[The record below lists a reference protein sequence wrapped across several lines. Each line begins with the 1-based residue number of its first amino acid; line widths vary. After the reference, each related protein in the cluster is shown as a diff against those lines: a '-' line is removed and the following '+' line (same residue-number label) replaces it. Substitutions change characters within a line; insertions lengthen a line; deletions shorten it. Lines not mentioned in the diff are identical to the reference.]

1 MSVTRCCRS
10 PRGALTISGQSGFLC
25 MLRNWCDPLSQCD
38 VMKLRTHPG
47 TTILFCAIKENPRRK
62 NCCVCE

>member
-1 MSVTRCCRS
+1 
-10 PRGALTISGQSGFLC
+10 
-25 MLRNWCDPLSQCD
+25 MLRSRYDPLSQCD

-62 NCCVCE
+62 NCCMCERGFKALPGKGRGHMAGSGE